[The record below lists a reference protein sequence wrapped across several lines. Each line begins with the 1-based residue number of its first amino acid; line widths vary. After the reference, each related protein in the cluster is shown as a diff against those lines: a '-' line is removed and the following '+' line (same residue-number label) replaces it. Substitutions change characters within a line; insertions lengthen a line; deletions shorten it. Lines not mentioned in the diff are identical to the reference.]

1 MTAPAVPLPL
11 PGRSGVETDDLIA
24 DVIDL
29 AQYPGRQ
36 AEAVALGLAAV
47 AAELREL
54 RAAIERRPR
63 RGWWRSRK

>member
-1 MTAPAVPLPL
+1 MSAPVVPLPL
-11 PGRSGVETDDLIA
+11 PGRSGVDADDLLA

-36 AEAVALGLAAV
+36 GEAVALGLAAV

-54 RAAIERRPR
+54 RVAIERRPR
-63 RGWWRSRK
+63 RGWWSR

>member
-1 MTAPAVPLPL
+1 VSAPIVPLPL
-11 PGRSGVETDDLIA
+11 PGRSGVDSDDVLA

-54 RAAIERRPR
+54 RAAMERCPR
-63 RGWWRSRK
+63 RRWWSR